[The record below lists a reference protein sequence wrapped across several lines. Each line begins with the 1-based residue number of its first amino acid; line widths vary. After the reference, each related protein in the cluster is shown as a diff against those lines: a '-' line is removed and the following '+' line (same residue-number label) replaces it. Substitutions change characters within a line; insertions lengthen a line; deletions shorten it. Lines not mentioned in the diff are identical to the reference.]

1 MSRGRRLNS
10 NSSCSVFSGF
20 SSSSAVAGS
29 GSVIVATDTL
39 SPKFCFMNS
48 VILDFSSS
56 GEGNGGGD
64 GGFCAM
70 SKPTSRQSRFV
81 AMFRLQSD
89 PYARRLLRAFSCAK
103 KSREGP
109 AQYPA
114 SLRDKASAIE
124 MEIERN
130 IDELGKK
137 NGRTGVATQKRR
149 TNNVSFRCAENACS
163 HAHRSSSGHSI
174 SGILAL
180 AHPAT
185 HSLRVRSSQR
195 RNPPATSNCTKRR
208 SN

>member
-1 MSRGRRLNS
+1 MSRGSKLNS
-10 NSSCSVFSGF
+10 NSLRSPSSGF
-20 SSSSAVAGS
+20 SSSSAAAGS
-29 GSVIVATDTL
+29 GSVIVATDTR

-48 VILDFSSS
+48 VMLDFSSS

-124 MEIERN
+124 MEISVTLTN
-130 IDELGKK
+130 LGKRMAVPALQPK
-137 NGRTGVATQKRR
+137 SEEPTTFHFVVPKMHARR
-149 TNNVSFRCAENACS
+149 R
-163 HAHRSSSGHSI
+163 
-174 SGILAL
+174 
-180 AHPAT
+180 
-185 HSLRVRSSQR
+185 
-195 RNPPATSNCTKRR
+195 
-208 SN
+208 